1 MDIVVGKG
9 IVPFLHGPPVERV
22 TFHLIDHVLSIVD
35 PVLLDIA
42 LSQPSPGFSVDGRLR
57 LVQSAHIGK
66 RGSRLIEGSLME
78 LRSSHEHPCF
88 PQEGVVFATVE
99 PFDVAFSLL
108 SVLGPFGSP
117 CNTVA
122 LDGFLTLLDGFVEVA
137 LTDFL
142 TVLVAHRVEGNHLRE
157 IVTMTILLFQGS
169 IDIGLR
175 TIKIGV
181 VFGVEGM
188 PPTRLRR
195 VLIVGAGGKKQEARS
210 KKQEKGDMTIMRS
223 PPQRAPNVFVK
234 PHILIFHSLPLIFY
248 CILTPQSLFHTPRN
262 ELFTQHD
269 CLIFYLVRQ
278 FNTSEYQTADPVLH
292 FFLAHGIENLA
303 ELLCLLV

>member
-42 LSQPSPGFSVDGRLR
+42 LGQPCPGFSVDRRLR

-66 RGSRLIEGSLME
+66 RGSRLIEGTLME

-88 PQEGVVFATVE
+88 PQKGVVFATVE
-99 PFDVAFSLL
+99 PFDVAFGLL

-122 LDGFLTLLDGFVEVA
+122 FDGFLTLLDGFVEVA

-181 VFGVEGM
+181 VFSVEGM

-210 KKQEKGDMTIMRS
+210 KKQEEGDMTIMRS

-248 CILTPQSLFHTPRN
+248 CILTPQSSLHTPRD
-262 ELFTQHD
+262 EILTPHSSK
-269 CLIFYLVRQ
+269 R
-278 FNTSEYQTADPVLH
+278 TLH
-292 FFLAHGIENLA
+292 SA
-303 ELLCLLV
+303 

>member
-1 MDIVVGKG
+1 
-9 IVPFLHGPPVERV
+9 
-22 TFHLIDHVLSIVD
+22 
-35 PVLLDIA
+35 
-42 LSQPSPGFSVDGRLR
+42 
-57 LVQSAHIGK
+57 
-66 RGSRLIEGSLME
+66 ME

-99 PFDVAFSLL
+99 PFDVAFGLL

-181 VFGVEGM
+181 VFSVEGM

-234 PHILIFHSLPLIFY
+234 PND
-248 CILTPQSLFHTPRN
+248 QSQT
-262 ELFTQHD
+262 
-269 CLIFYLVRQ
+269 CLSFGMARRRR
-278 FNTSEYQTADPVLH
+278 
-292 FFLAHGIENLA
+292 
-303 ELLCLLV
+303 